1 MTNNSDDLVRH
12 ITNARSMLSEGSER
26 SFVADTLQGLLDRI
40 EQLEREKE
48 RKDKALKVCQKFACD
63 MDTEVDTLA
72 RALDAILK
80 GESAF
85 AYQDAITIAERRV
98 KESE

>member
-1 MTNNSDDLVRH
+1 MTNNSDDLVRRLRDRLVCSAAH
-12 ITNARSMLSEGSER
+12 NSCRNDYLCEEA
-26 SFVADTLQGLLDRI
+26 AARI